1 MHQIKVKVGG
11 NEQEFDLPRTAKNSD
26 VPGKSGS
33 FDLAINIKLKLE
45 HYILIISIRT
55 NSFKRIWQEIKF

>member
-33 FDLAINIKLKLE
+33 FDLAINIKLKL
-45 HYILIISIRT
+45 
-55 NSFKRIWQEIKF
+55 